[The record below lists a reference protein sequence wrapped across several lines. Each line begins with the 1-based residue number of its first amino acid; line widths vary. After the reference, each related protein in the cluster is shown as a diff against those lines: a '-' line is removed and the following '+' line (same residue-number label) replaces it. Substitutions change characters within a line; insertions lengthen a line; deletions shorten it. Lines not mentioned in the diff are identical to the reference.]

1 MVLRTPDAAVP
12 PGDGYMAC
20 GVQYERKEKAEAGR
34 NCMIKKRLVGLLS
47 HAKKYIIYQVVWQWL
62 ALLCQILMIY
72 CASVLL
78 EQALF
83 WEVTWQTGVRYGALV
98 VIAMALRFICDRRAS
113 YASYRASVDV
123 KRILRDR
130 IYSKLL
136 RLGAAYREKVSTSE
150 VVQMAAEGVEQLE
163 TYFGKYLSQLF
174 YSLLAPVTLFAL
186 LSFINWKASLVLLI
200 CVPLIPVSIVA
211 VQKIAK
217 RLLNKYWGIYTEL
230 GDSFLENLQ
239 GLTTLKIYRSDEKKA
254 EEMDEE
260 SQRFR
265 RITMKV
271 LTMQLNSTSVM
282 DMIAYGGA
290 AVGMIVTLSEFM
302 KGNLSV
308 HGALMLILLAAE
320 FFIPLRLLGSFF
332 HIAMNG
338 MAASDKIFALLDLPE
353 PEQKSEWL
361 DGMEMDIE
369 FSGVHFSYE
378 ADREILKGVDME
390 FPAGSFTS
398 IVGASGCGKSTAA
411 AILMGRNQGYS
422 GSVTIEGKELS
433 DIQEESLMDQITLVS
448 YNSYLF
454 KGTVED
460 NLRMGSPDASEEE
473 MKEALMKVNL
483 WGFLQSQQGLQ
494 TPILEKG
501 SNFSGGQCQRLAIAR
516 ALLHDTPVYIF
527 DEATSNIDA
536 ESEEMIM
543 DVIHQLAQTKTI
555 LLISHRLSNVVK
567 SDRIYMMK
575 DGSVAENGTHDQLIR
590 QNGEYAKLYRSQME
604 LEQYG
609 KEAAV

>member
-1 MVLRTPDAAVP
+1 
-12 PGDGYMAC
+12 
-20 GVQYERKEKAEAGR
+20 
-34 NCMIKKRLVGLLS
+34 MIKKRLVGLLS
-47 HAKKYIIYQVVWQWL
+47 HAKKNIIYQVLWQWL
-62 ALLCQILMIY
+62 SLLCQILMIY
-72 CASVLL
+72 SASMLL

-83 WEVTWQTGVRYGALV
+83 AEVTLQTGISYGALV
-98 VIAMALRFICDRRAS
+98 LIAMALRFVCDRQAS
-113 YASYRASVDV
+113 RASYRASVDV
-123 KRILRDR
+123 KRILRDK

-136 RLGAAYREKVSTSE
+136 RLGAAYREKVATSE

-174 YSLLAPVTLFAL
+174 YSLLAPVTLFVI
-186 LSFINWKASLVLLI
+186 LSFVNWQASLVLLI
-200 CVPLIPVSIVA
+200 CVPLIPISIVA

-217 RLLNKYWGIYTEL
+217 KLLNKYWGIYTEL

-239 GLTTLKIYRSDEKKA
+239 GLTTLKIYRSDEQKA
-254 EEMDEE
+254 QEMDEE

-265 RITMKV
+265 QITMKV

-282 DMIAYGGA
+282 DIIAYGGA
-290 AVGMIVTLSEFM
+290 AVGMIVTLSQFM

-353 PEQKSEWL
+353 PEERVERL
-361 DGMEMDIE
+361 DGKEMDIS

-398 IVGASGCGKSTAA
+398 IVGTSGCGKSTAA
-411 AILMGRNQGYS
+411 AILMGRNRGYS
-422 GSVTIEGKELS
+422 GSVTVEGRELS
-433 DIQEESLMDQITLVS
+433 EIREESLMDQITLVS
-448 YNSYLF
+448 HNSYLF
-454 KGTVED
+454 KGTVEE
-460 NLRMGSPDASEEE
+460 NLRMGKPDASEEE
-473 MKEALMKVNL
+473 MKDALVKVNL
-483 WGFLQSQQGLQ
+483 WGFLQAQQGLD

-527 DEATSNIDA
+527 DEAASNIDA

-543 DVIHQLAQTKTI
+543 DVIRRLSETKTI
-555 LLISHRLSNVVK
+555 LLISHRLANVVE
-567 SDRIYMMK
+567 SDRIYMLK
-575 DGSVAENGTHDQLIR
+575 DGYVAESGTHEYLME

-609 KEAAV
+609 KEASA

>member
-1 MVLRTPDAAVP
+1 
-12 PGDGYMAC
+12 
-20 GVQYERKEKAEAGR
+20 
-34 NCMIKKRLVGLLS
+34 MIKKRLVGLLS
-47 HAKKYIIYQVVWQWL
+47 HAKKYIIYQVLWQWI
-62 ALLCQILMIY
+62 ALLCQVLMIY

-83 WEVTWQTGVRYGALV
+83 GEVTVRAGVSYGV
-98 VIAMALRFICDRRAS
+98 PVIAAMAFRFVCDRQTVRAS
-113 YASYRASVDV
+113 CRASVDV
-123 KRILRDR
+123 KRILRDK
-130 IYSKLL
+130 IYGKLL
-136 RLGAAYREKVSTSE
+136 RLGASYREKVSTSE

-174 YSLLAPVTLFAL
+174 YSLLAPVTLFII
-186 LSFINWKASLVLLI
+186 LSFINWKASLVLLV

-239 GLTTLKIYRSDEKKA
+239 GLTTLKIYCSDEMKA
-254 EEMDEE
+254 AEMDEE

-282 DMIAYGGA
+282 DIIAYSGA
-290 AVGMIVTLSEFM
+290 AVGMIVTLSQFM
-302 KGNLSV
+302 KGAVSV
-308 HGALMLILLAAE
+308 HGALMLILLASE

-353 PEQKSEWL
+353 PGERSVEL
-361 DGMEMDIE
+361 DGTEMDIE

-378 ADREILKGVDME
+378 EDREILKGVDME
-390 FPAGSFTS
+390 FPSGSFTS
-398 IVGASGCGKSTAA
+398 VAGVSGCGKSTAA
-411 AILMGRNQGYS
+411 AILMGRNPGYS
-422 GSVTIEGKELS
+422 GSVTVGGAELS
-433 DIQEESLMDQITLVS
+433 DIREESLMEQITLVS
-448 YNSYLF
+448 HNSYLF

-460 NLRMGSPDASEEE
+460 NLRMGKPDASEEE
-473 MKEALMKVNL
+473 MKEALRKVNL
-483 WGFLQSQQGLQ
+483 WGFLRNQQGLE
-494 TPILEKG
+494 TPVLEKG

-543 DVIHQLAQTKTI
+543 QVIHALAKTKTI
-555 LLISHRLSNVVK
+555 ILISHRLANVVR

-575 DGSVAENGTHDQLIR
+575 DGLVEEHGTHEELMEK
-590 QNGEYAKLYRSQME
+590 NGAYTKLYCAQME
-604 LEQYG
+604 LERYG
-609 KEAAV
+609 KEETA

>member
-1 MVLRTPDAAVP
+1 
-12 PGDGYMAC
+12 
-20 GVQYERKEKAEAGR
+20 
-34 NCMIKKRLVGLLS
+34 MIKKRLVGLLS

-83 WEVTWQTGVRYGALV
+83 WEVTRQTGVSYGALAV
-98 VIAMALRFICDRRAS
+98 TAMALRFVCDRRAS

-136 RLGAAYREKVSTSE
+136 RLGAAYREKVTTSE

-174 YSLLAPVTLFAL
+174 YSLLAPVTLFAV

-211 VQKIAK
+211 VQKIAR

-260 SQRFR
+260 SQKFR
-265 RITMKV
+265 QITMKV

-282 DMIAYGGA
+282 DIIAYGGA
-290 AVGMIVTLSEFM
+290 AVGMIVTLSEFT

-353 PEQKSEWL
+353 PEPKSEWL

-390 FPAGSFTS
+390 FPAGSFIS

-448 YNSYLF
+448 HNSYLF

-483 WGFLQSQQGLQ
+483 WGFLRSQQGLQ

-543 DVIHQLAQTKTI
+543 DVIHQLAETKTI
-555 LLISHRLSNVVK
+555 LLISHRLANVVK

-575 DGSVAENGTHDQLIR
+575 DGCVAESGAHDQLIR

>member
-1 MVLRTPDAAVP
+1 
-12 PGDGYMAC
+12 
-20 GVQYERKEKAEAGR
+20 
-34 NCMIKKRLVGLLS
+34 MIKKRLVGLLS
-47 HAKKYIIYQVVWQWL
+47 HAKKYIIYQVLWQWFS
-62 ALLCQILMIY
+62 LLCQILMIY
-72 CASVLL
+72 SASMLL

-83 WEVTWQTGVRYGALV
+83 AEVTLQTGISYGALV
-98 VIAMALRFICDRRAS
+98 LIAMALRFVCDRQAS
-113 YASYRASVDV
+113 RASYRASVDV
-123 KRILRDR
+123 KRILRDK

-136 RLGAAYREKVSTSE
+136 RLGAAYREKVTTSE

-174 YSLLAPVTLFAL
+174 YSLLAPVTLFVI
-186 LSFINWKASLVLLI
+186 LSFVNWQASLVLLI
-200 CVPLIPVSIVA
+200 CVPLIPISIVA

-217 RLLNKYWGIYTEL
+217 KLLNKYWGIYTEL

-239 GLTTLKIYRSDEKKA
+239 GLTTLKIYRSDEQKA
-254 EEMDEE
+254 QEMDEE

-265 RITMKV
+265 QITMKV

-282 DMIAYGGA
+282 DIIAYGGA
-290 AVGMIVTLSEFM
+290 AVGMIVTLSQFM

-353 PEQKSEWL
+353 PEERVERL
-361 DGMEMDIE
+361 DGKEMDIS

-398 IVGASGCGKSTAA
+398 IVGTSGCGKSTAA
-411 AILMGRNQGYS
+411 AILMGRNRGYS
-422 GSVTIEGKELS
+422 GSVTVEGRELS
-433 DIQEESLMDQITLVS
+433 EIREESLMDQITLVS
-448 YNSYLF
+448 HNSYLF
-454 KGTVED
+454 KGTVEE
-460 NLRMGSPDASEEE
+460 NLRMGKPDASEEE
-473 MKEALMKVNL
+473 MKDALVKVNL
-483 WGFLQSQQGLQ
+483 WGFLQAQQGLD

-527 DEATSNIDA
+527 DEAASNIDA

-543 DVIHQLAQTKTI
+543 DVIRRLSETKTI
-555 LLISHRLSNVVK
+555 LLISHRLANVVE
-567 SDRIYMMK
+567 SDRIYMLK
-575 DGSVAENGTHDQLIR
+575 DGYVAESGTHEYLME

-609 KEAAV
+609 KEASA

>member
-1 MVLRTPDAAVP
+1 
-12 PGDGYMAC
+12 
-20 GVQYERKEKAEAGR
+20 
-34 NCMIKKRLVGLLS
+34 MIKKRLVGLLS
-47 HAKKYIIYQVVWQWL
+47 HAKKYIVYQVAWQWL
-62 ALLCQILMIY
+62 SLLCQIVMIY
-72 CASVLL
+72 CAAFLL

-83 WEVTWQTGVRYGALV
+83 REVTP
-98 VIAMALRFICDRRAS
+98 AMAASYGGTAALALILRFLCDRGAS
-113 YASYRASVDV
+113 HASYRASVDV
-123 KRILRDR
+123 KRILRDK
-130 IYSKLL
+130 IYEKLL
-136 RLGAAYREKVSTSE
+136 RLGAAYREKTATSE

-174 YSLLAPVTLFAL
+174 YSLLAPVTLFL
-186 LSFINWKASLVLLI
+186 VLSFVSWKASLVLLI
-200 CVPLIPVSIVA
+200 CVPLIPISIVA
-211 VQKIAK
+211 VQKMAK

-282 DMIAYGGA
+282 DIIAYGGA

-302 KGNLSV
+302 KGYLSL
-308 HGALMLILLAAE
+308 HGALMMILLASE

-353 PEQKSEWL
+353 PEAASEEL
-361 DGMEMDIE
+361 DGGNIDII
-369 FSGVHFSYE
+369 FTGVHFSYE
-378 ADREILKGVDME
+378 TDREILKGINME
-390 FPAGSFTS
+390 FPAGSFTA
-398 IVGASGCGKSTAA
+398 VAGTSGCGKSTAA
-411 AILMGRNQGYS
+411 SILMGRKKGYT
-422 GSVTIEGKELS
+422 GSVTAQGKELS
-433 DIQEESLMDQITLVS
+433 NIREDSLMDHITLVS
-448 YNSYLF
+448 HNSYLF

-460 NLRMGSPDASEEE
+460 NLRMGKPDASETE
-473 MKEALMKVNL
+473 MREALMKVNL
-483 WGFLQSQQGLQ
+483 WGFLETQQGLS
-494 TPILEKG
+494 TPVAEKG
-501 SNFSGGQCQRLAIAR
+501 GNFSGGQCQRLAIAR
-516 ALLHDTPVYIF
+516 ALLHDTPVYVF

-543 DVIHQLAQTKTI
+543 DVIRSLAETKTVI
-555 LLISHRLSNVVK
+555 LISHRLANVVE
-567 SDRIYMMK
+567 SDRIYMLE
-575 DGSVAENGTHDQLIR
+575 DGQAVEMGTHQTLMAKK
-590 QNGEYAKLYRSQME
+590 GKYAKLYQSQME

-609 KEAAV
+609 KEAEA

>member
-1 MVLRTPDAAVP
+1 
-12 PGDGYMAC
+12 
-20 GVQYERKEKAEAGR
+20 
-34 NCMIKKRLVGLLS
+34 MIKKRLVGLLS
-47 HAKKYIIYQVVWQWL
+47 HAKKYIIYQVAGQWVS
-62 ALLCQILMIY
+62 LLCQIVLIY
-72 CASVLL
+72 CAAFLL

-83 WEVTWQTGVRYGALV
+83 WEVTPRMAVSYGGIVVLALIVRFV
-98 VIAMALRFICDRRAS
+98 CDRGAS
-113 YASYRASVDV
+113 HASYRASLDV
-123 KRILRDR
+123 KRILRDK
-130 IYSKLL
+130 IYEKLL
-136 RLGAAYREKVSTSE
+136 RLGAAYRERTTTSE

-163 TYFGKYLSQLF
+163 TYFGRYLSQLF
-174 YSLLAPVTLFAL
+174 YSLLAPVTLFVV
-186 LSFINWKASLVLLI
+186 LSFVNWKASLVLLV
-200 CVPLIPVSIVA
+200 CVPLIPISIVA
-211 VQKIAK
+211 VQKLAK

-239 GLTTLKIYRSDEKKA
+239 GLTTLKIYRSDENKA
-254 EEMDEE
+254 VEMDEE

-282 DMIAYGGA
+282 DIIAYGGA

-302 KGNLSV
+302 KGYLSL

-353 PEQKSEWL
+353 PEEASGEL
-361 DGMEMDIE
+361 DDRAIDIT
-369 FSGVHFSYE
+369 FTRVHFSYE
-378 ADREILKGVDME
+378 KDREILKGIDME

-398 IVGASGCGKSTAA
+398 IVGTSGCGKSTAA
-411 AILMGRNQGYS
+411 AILMGRNKGYT
-422 GSVTIEGKELS
+422 GSVTVQGKELS
-433 DIQEESLMDQITLVS
+433 DIREDSLMDHITLIS
-448 YNSYLF
+448 HNSYLF

-460 NLRMGSPDASEEE
+460 NLRMGKPDATEAE
-473 MKEALMKVNL
+473 MREALMKVNL
-483 WGFLQSQQGLQ
+483 WGFLQAQQGLA
-494 TPILEKG
+494 TAVAEKG
-501 SNFSGGQCQRLAIAR
+501 GNFSGGQCQRLAIAR

-527 DEATSNIDA
+527 DEAASNIDA

-543 DVIHQLAQTKTI
+543 ETVYSLAETKTVI
-555 LLISHRLSNVVK
+555 LISHRLANVVK
-567 SDRIYMMK
+567 SDRIYMLK
-575 DGSVAENGTHDQLIR
+575 NGLAAEMGTHEMLMQRD
-590 QNGEYAKLYRSQME
+590 GEYAKLYRSQMK